1 MATALRSI
9 VGQTDVASERRTIPF
24 DFAFPFD
31 LAHRNQ
37 LIGKPN
43 TVHNAT
49 VSVSIEASF
58 MAVAIGFGVIPS
70 VTPVRI
76 VPQAPV
82 AAPIAASPSGITGTI
97 TNFAVT
103 TNSPHGYSPGERVT
117 ITGTSVASVNST
129 WMIASVSGPRTF
141 TVNLPLGV
149 ATGGGGAASIVSGQD
164 GSLSQ
169 YLPFLDSVA
178 AALQESAPSA
188 TGTIGPKT
196 AMALRAGVRINP
208 ELADAVLNQDV
219 TQALQLDEI
228 FQVVSP
234 GIQDVQFK
242 YAIFDEGTGREFQ
255 SEPILSTAGLG
266 ISNGER
272 PFRYFAK
279 PIEFLPRSTIRI
291 QVTEVSDFQG
301 DLHIS
306 LQGYKVLG
314 GAGTP
319 TGRIRRRLGTS
330 GRR

>member
-1 MATALRSI
+1 MATALRHIPEQS
-9 VGQTDVASERRTIPF
+9 DAASGRRTIPF

-49 VSVSIEASF
+49 VAVSIEASF
-58 MAVAIGFGVIPS
+58 VAVAIGFGVIPS

-82 AAPIAASPSGITGTI
+82 DVAIAASGISSTSASFKVSTI
-97 TNFAVT
+97 SA
-103 TNSPHGYSPGERVT
+103 HGFSVGERVT
-117 ITGTSVASVNST
+117 IAGSTSTVNGIWLVATVP
-129 WMIASVSGPRTF
+129 GLRTF
-141 TVNLPLGV
+141 TVNQPSTG
-149 ATGGGGAASIVSGQD
+149 ASGGGGTASVISGQGG

-169 YLPFLDSVA
+169 YLPFLDSLA
-178 AALQESAPSA
+178 AALQESAPSV
-188 TGTIGPKT
+188 TSTIGPKT
-196 AMALRAGVRINP
+196 AMALRAGVRLNP

-219 TQALQLDEI
+219 MQPLQVDEI
-228 FQVVSP
+228 FQVVGP

-242 YAIFDEGTGREFQ
+242 YAIFDEGSGREFQ

-266 ISNGER
+266 ISNGDR

-314 GAGTP
+314 APGTP
-319 TGRIRRRLGTS
+319 TGRIRRRFGTT